1 MFSKA
6 PIRRAAPRL
15 ATKRRALVL
24 TDEAARHPFR
34 ANLPAHVREPIDDA
48 TAADQGKR
56 LSGSDW
62 RQALNTYCGG
72 FVAVTTFI
80 S

>member
-6 PIRRAAPRL
+6 PIRRAATRL

-34 ANLPAHVREPIDDA
+34 ASLPAHVREPLEE
-48 TAADQGKR
+48 AAAPKR
-56 LSGSDW
+56 LSGLDW
-62 RQALNTYCGG
+62 RLALNTYCGG

-80 S
+80 A